1 MARTAKRVSRRLAAV
16 AIAACAV
23 FPPTAVAETGV
34 NVIDNGKFEKFSG
47 GRRVTRWS
55 YGRGWHSAEGE
66 GVNGSRALVYDNS
79 DPELSSS
86 PRQSVELE
94 KGRVYALEADI
105 KIDGTL
111 KGPNGKGA
119 SVYAEWFDASNKWLG
134 GVYTEEVKTTDGK
147 WLHVSATSSAIK
159 TNAAAFRVGLGVT
172 KGCTGKV
179 VFDNVKLARWY
190 NPRLQGLYTSA
201 YRDMAVDGPLEL
213 MAALD
218 MSDAGAGGYTGIFNW
233 RGSDG
238 RPHTAAPSSMDA
250 EFARLALNVRDI
262 AMGRSMISFTLVK
275 PNGEI
280 DARRE
285 IPFERVP
292 REPDRAVTVDN
303 HRRTCVGGRPFFP
316 IGVYGGVKDM
326 SRFKAIGVN
335 TLMLYDAPGRDT
347 LEAART
353 NGLMVIAGINHVFAG
368 MRLAPKDVKTAADEE
383 SWLSRY
389 IDKVRFH
396 PALLAWYAIDELPL
410 TMLPRLAARRD
421 LLARLDPDHPVWVC
435 LNHPYQTRSY
445 LPAFD
450 IAGSDPYPIPRE
462 PIALAGDWTR
472 ATVRGCAG
480 RRGVWMVPQIFS
492 WASYNRKDGRVPT
505 REEIRNMTWQCIVEG
520 ATGIIFFKWSDLKK
534 NGGDTTFDGR
544 FADLAS
550 VTKEVAAFTPFLL
563 SDVEPVEVDGT
574 TDAIRARLFAKD
586 GVRRL
591 VIVNATREPRQC
603 KIPVQGMGTVE
614 IELGPLDVV
623 FR

>member
-1 MARTAKRVSRRLAAV
+1 MKSRVRKRYLAAA
-16 AIAACAV
+16 AIAACV
-23 FPPTAVAETGV
+23 VLPPAAVADTGV
-34 NVIDNGKFEKFSG
+34 NVIENGRFERFSG

-55 YGRGWHSAEGE
+55 YGRGWYSAEGE
-66 GVNGSRALVYDNS
+66 GVDGSRALVYDNS

-86 PRQSVELE
+86 PRQGVELE
-94 KGRVYALEADI
+94 KGRAYALEADI
-105 KIDGTL
+105 KIEGTL
-111 KGPNGKGA
+111 KGPSGKGA
-119 SVYAEWFDASNKWLG
+119 SVYAEWFDADKKWLG

-147 WLHVSATSSAIK
+147 WLHVSAISSAIK

-201 YRDMAVDGPLEL
+201 YRDMAADGPLEL

-218 MSDAGAGGYTGIFNW
+218 MSDTASGGYTGIFNW

-238 RPHTAAPSSMDA
+238 RPHSAAPSSMDA
-250 EFARLALNVRDI
+250 EFARRTMNVRDI

-292 REPDRAVTVDN
+292 REPNRAVTVDS
-303 HRRTCVGGRPFFP
+303 HRRTCVGGSPFFP

-326 SRFKAIGVN
+326 SRLKAIGVN
-335 TLMLYDAPGRDT
+335 TLMLYDAPGRNT

-368 MRLAPKDVKTAADEE
+368 MRLAPKGVKTAADEE
-383 SWLSRY
+383 SWLSKY

-396 PALLAWYAIDELPL
+396 PALLAWYSVDELPL

-435 LNHPYQTRSY
+435 LNHPHQTRSY

-450 IAGSDPYPIPRE
+450 IAGSDPYPVPRE
-462 PIALAGDWTR
+462 PIVLAADWTR
-472 ATVRGCAG
+472 ATVRGGAG

-520 ATGIIFFKWSDLKK
+520 ATGIIYFKWGDLMK
-534 NGGDTTFDGR
+534 NGKDTTFDGR

-563 SDVEPVEVDGT
+563 SGVESVEVDGAT
-574 TDAIRARLFAKD
+574 AAIRARLFVKD
-586 GVRRL
+586 DARRL

-614 IELGPLDVV
+614 IELAPLDVV